1 MTHPNEE
8 LVRRAF
14 DAFASGD
21 VEALG
26 ELMEPDSVW
35 HAPGRN
41 PLAGDHR
48 GVEAILGYFA
58 RTMELTGGTFRT
70 ELHDVVANDEHAV
83 SLFVARGQREGKT
96 LDVRNVLVTH
106 VRNGKLGETWLFPG
120 DQYASDE
127 FLA

>member
-1 MTHPNEE
+1 VTHPNEE
-8 LVRRAF
+8 PVRRAF

-21 VEALG
+21 VEALR

-83 SLFVARGQREGKT
+83 SLFAARGQRQGRT

-127 FLA
+127 FFA

>member
-1 MTHPNEE
+1 VTHPNEE
-8 LVRRAF
+8 PVRRAF

-21 VEALG
+21 VEALR

-70 ELHDVVANDEHAV
+70 ELHDVVADDEHAV
-83 SLFVARGQREGKT
+83 SLFAARGQRQGRT

-127 FLA
+127 FFA

>member
-1 MTHPNEE
+1 MTHPNEA

-21 VEALG
+21 VETLRG
-26 ELMEPDSVW
+26 LMDPDSVW

-58 RTMELTGGTFRT
+58 KTMELTGGTFRT

-96 LDVRNVLVTH
+96 LEARNVLVTH
-106 VRNGKLGETWLFPG
+106 VGDGKLGETWLFPG

-127 FLA
+127 FFA

>member
-14 DAFASGD
+14 DAFANGD
-21 VEALG
+21 VDTLRALI
-26 ELMEPDSVW
+26 DQDAVW

-48 GVEAILGYFA
+48 GVDGILGYFA
-58 RTMELTGGTFRT
+58 RTMELTDGTFRS

-83 SLFVARGQREGKT
+83 SLFAARGQREGRT
-96 LDVRNVLVTH
+96 LDARNVLVTH
-106 VRNGKLGETWLFPG
+106 VRNGKLGETWLFSG
-120 DQYASDE
+120 DQYAADE

>member
-1 MTHPNEE
+1 MSHPNEE

-21 VEALG
+21 VAALG
-26 ELMEPDSVW
+26 GLMEPDSVW

-48 GVEAILGYFA
+48 GVEAILGYLA

-83 SLFVARGQREGKT
+83 SLFTARGQREGKT

>member
-14 DAFASGD
+14 DAFATGD
-21 VEALG
+21 VDTLRG
-26 ELMEPDSVW
+26 LMDHDSVW

-58 RTMELTGGTFRT
+58 RTMELTGGTFRS
-70 ELHDVVANDEHAV
+70 ELHDVVANDEHVV
-83 SLFVARGQREGKT
+83 SLFVGRGQREGKS
-96 LDVRNVLVTH
+96 LEARNVLVSH
-106 VRNGKLGETWLFPG
+106 VRNGKLAETWLYPG
-120 DQYASDE
+120 DQYAADE
-127 FLA
+127 FFG

>member
-21 VEALG
+21 VETLRG
-26 ELMEPDSVW
+26 LIDPGSVW
-35 HAPGRN
+35 HAAGRN
-41 PLAGDHR
+41 RLAGDHR

-83 SLFVARGQREGKT
+83 SLFMARGQRDGKT
-96 LDVRNVLVTH
+96 LGARNVLVTH
-106 VRNGKLGETWLFPG
+106 VRNGKLGETWLFSG
-120 DQYASDE
+120 DQYAADE
-127 FLA
+127 FLS

>member
-14 DAFASGD
+14 DAFANGD
-21 VEALG
+21 VDMLRT
-26 ELMEPDSVW
+26 LMDQGSVW

-41 PLAGDHR
+41 QLAGDHR
-48 GVEAILGYFA
+48 GVDAILGYFA
-58 RTMELTGGTFRT
+58 KTMELTGGTFRT
-70 ELHDVVANDEHAV
+70 ELHDVVANDEHTV

-96 LDVRNVLVTH
+96 LEARNVLVTH
-106 VRNGKLGETWLFPG
+106 VRDGKLGETWLFSG
-120 DQYASDE
+120 DQYAADE

>member
-1 MTHPNEE
+1 MTHPNEA

-21 VEALG
+21 VETLRG
-26 ELMEPDSVW
+26 LMDPDSVW

-58 RTMELTGGTFRT
+58 KTMELTGGSFRT

-96 LDVRNVLVTH
+96 LEARNVLVTH
-106 VRNGKLGETWLFPG
+106 VRDGKLGETWLFPG

-127 FLA
+127 FFA

>member
-1 MTHPNEE
+1 MTHPNET

-21 VEALG
+21 VETLRG
-26 ELMEPDSVW
+26 LMDPDSVW

-58 RTMELTGGTFRT
+58 KTMELTGGSFRT

-83 SLFVARGQREGKT
+83 SLFAAKGQREGKT
-96 LDVRNVLVTH
+96 LEARNVLVTH
-106 VRNGKLGETWLFPG
+106 VGNGRLGETWLFPG

-127 FLA
+127 FFG

>member
-14 DAFASGD
+14 DTFASGD
-21 VEALG
+21 VETLRG
-26 ELMEPDSVW
+26 LMDQDSVW

-58 RTMELTGGTFRT
+58 KTMELTGVPSEPSFMMWWPTTSMRSRCLWPEASVRGSPLRPGTC
-70 ELHDVVANDEHAV
+70 
-83 SLFVARGQREGKT
+83 
-96 LDVRNVLVTH
+96 
-106 VRNGKLGETWLFPG
+106 W
-120 DQYASDE
+120 
-127 FLA
+127 

>member
-70 ELHDVVANDEHAV
+70 ELHDVVVNDEHAV
-83 SLFVARGQREGKT
+83 SLFVARGQREGRT

>member
-14 DAFASGD
+14 DAFANGD
-21 VEALG
+21 VDTLRG
-26 ELMEPDSVW
+26 LMDQDSVW

-58 RTMELTGGTFRT
+58 KTMELTGGTFRS
-70 ELHDVVANDEHAV
+70 ELHDVVANDEHVV
-83 SLFVARGQREGKT
+83 SLFVGRGQREGKS
-96 LDVRNVLVTH
+96 LEARNMLVSH
-106 VRNGKLGETWLFPG
+106 VRNGKLAETWLYSG
-120 DQYASDE
+120 DQYAADE
-127 FLA
+127 FFA